1 MGQQEKPAEEDQWDP
16 RDLENEE
23 EEGNPIPDHALQL
36 MFQNLAMNIPRK
48 LLFVFFKNSKYLM
61 YFFL

>member
-1 MGQQEKPAEEDQWDP
+1 MGLQEKPNEEDQWDP

-36 MFQNLAMNIPRK
+36 MFQNLVMNIPRK
-48 LLFVFFKNSKYLM
+48 LLFVFF
-61 YFFL
+61 

>member
-16 RDLENEE
+16 YDLENEE

-48 LLFVFFKNSKYLM
+48 LLFVFF
-61 YFFL
+61 

>member
-1 MGQQEKPAEEDQWDP
+1 MGIEEKPNEEDQWDP

-23 EEGNPIPDHALQL
+23 EEENPDHALQL

-48 LLFVFFKNSKYLM
+48 LLFVIF
-61 YFFL
+61 